1 MRRPVGP
8 SFPFDGVFR
17 GEAPRAMP
25 RPIARSLW
33 ARARTFTTDRQTLRG
48 EPATIGRLVADL
60 DALLAAQPDLATALC
75 LKPV

>member
-1 MRRPVGP
+1 
-8 SFPFDGVFR
+8 
-17 GEAPRAMP
+17 MP